1 MRLQKRLFA
10 MVMGIQLIFILL
22 MSITTNYRTMQAF
35 TSIEQRFF
43 TLQMSGAQKAVNNES
58 HSLQNSISD
67 WGAWDRM
74 YAFMETKDV
83 SRFEELLNGSI
94 LRALNID
101 FIAVLDTDLKPIV
114 AYRVDEIGN
123 ELPLD
128 DEMLDTL
135 HRSAEKMRA
144 AQNIDAMTPD
154 VFGPEE
160 PASPGPD
167 LLKLG
172 GDVFL
177 FKSAQILTT
186 EWNGPTRGMVV
197 AGRNFNRVL
206 EDVSSSLGAPCQF
219 LPVSFDVVSSDPAT
233 CASEDQSLVIVTRED
248 NTAFV
253 QQPGRPILGT
263 DTPYALAFVMPRDIY
278 AEGQRSMYNSYVWLF
293 YSGISLA
300 VLMVY
305 FLSRVILRRLNIMR
319 GVFTRIIHEVN
330 FDLRFT
336 ATRQDEIGDFAV
348 SVNVLLDTLEHVI
361 MQIPDA
367 LIINDASGRVVF
379 LNLEARR
386 LLNRM
391 SFSRE
396 TDTIFVKDILSR
408 TESKLLG
415 PTSDQFVYEGVFR
428 REDGSTVPV
437 ELHKNTLS
445 LGPQRVVLYLAR
457 DLTERHNLAARIDWN
472 DHHDAYTGLPN
483 RKSFVDTLNRLLK
496 ADNTIF
502 GKSSAQTTPQPL
514 TLVIINM
521 DHFKSINAEVT
532 NTGGDIILAVIAE
545 RIKNALEERG
555 ALFRTSGDE
564 FSILFTKDEDG
575 KMISPEELVTLLS
588 KIRDDVSLPCQMGE
602 RVVHPS
608 ASMGVLFDALSYDNS
623 SLIIEKATTA
633 LKAAKGAGLGLITIY
648 KEKEDGGEVD
658 ASFAA
663 NILRMRYEIR
673 EGIEQEQFIPYF
685 QPVYDIKERRLSG
698 FETLVRWQHPTRG
711 FLTPYHFVPYA
722 ERIGVIGEID
732 QHMMQCAMKA
742 IADSPA
748 PYYFS
753 ANGSSNLM
761 QKTDAADLI
770 CQMLDR
776 ARIDSSRFVTEV
788 TESVLIDNLSGVQ
801 KALEKLGTRNV
812 RIFLDDFGT
821 GYSSLEYLH
830 ALPFNCIKLDQSF
843 VRRVF
848 DSEQD
853 AKMLR
858 AIINLANVLEM
869 DTIAEGVETEEQLVW
884 LGEAGCRKAQG
895 YFFAKPLPWSEAD
908 ALIKREYARFRTD
921 EAAAGGKSAG

>member
-144 AQNIDAMTPD
+144 AQSIDAMTPD
-154 VFGPEE
+154 VFDPEE
-160 PASPGPD
+160 SASPSSD

-172 GDVFL
+172 DDVFL

-186 EWNGPTRGMVV
+186 DWGGPARGMVV

-219 LPVSFDVVSSDPAT
+219 LPVSSDAANPT
-233 CASEDQSLVIVTRED
+233 GVASEDQPLVIVTRED

-278 AEGQRSMYNSYVWLF
+278 AEGQRAMYNSYVWLF

-300 VLMVY
+300 ILMVY
-305 FLSRVILRRLNIMR
+305 FLSRVILKRLNTMR

-336 ATRQDEIGDFAV
+336 VTRQDEIGDFAG

-408 TESKLLG
+408 TESKLPG

-555 ALFRTSGDE
+555 PLFRTSGDE

-732 QHMMQCAMKA
+732 RHMMQCAMKA

-761 QKTDAADLI
+761 QQANAADLI
-770 CQMLDR
+770 YEMLDR
-776 ARIDSSRFVTEV
+776 AKIDSSRFVTEV
-788 TESVLIDNLSGVQ
+788 TESVLIDNLAGVQ
-801 KALEKLGTRNV
+801 KALKKLGTRNV

-853 AKMLR
+853 AKMLH
-858 AIINLANVLEM
+858 AIINLANALEM

-895 YFFAKPLPWSEAD
+895 YFFAKPLPWVEAD
-908 ALIKREYARFRTD
+908 ALIKREYARLLAD
-921 EAAAGGKSAG
+921 EAAAGGKSAE

>member
-144 AQNIDAMTPD
+144 AQSIDAMTPD

-160 PASPGPD
+160 PPTSPGPD

-172 GDVFL
+172 NDVFL

-186 EWNGPTRGMVV
+186 DWGGPTRGMVV

-206 EDVSSSLGAPCQF
+206 EDVSSSLGVPCQF
-219 LPVSFDVVSSDPAT
+219 LPVSSDAANPT
-233 CASEDQSLVIVTRED
+233 GVASEDQPLVIVTRED

-278 AEGQRSMYNSYVWLF
+278 AEGQRAMYNSYVWLF

-300 VLMVY
+300 ILMVY
-305 FLSRVILRRLNIMR
+305 FLSRVILKRLNTMR

-336 ATRQDEIGDFAV
+336 VTRQDEIGDFAG

-408 TESKLLG
+408 TESKVLG
-415 PTSDQFVYEGVFR
+415 PTSDSSST
-428 REDGSTVPV
+428 RE
-437 ELHKNTLS
+437 
-445 LGPQRVVLYLAR
+445 
-457 DLTERHNLAARIDWN
+457 
-472 DHHDAYTGLPN
+472 
-483 RKSFVDTLNRLLK
+483 
-496 ADNTIF
+496 
-502 GKSSAQTTPQPL
+502 
-514 TLVIINM
+514 
-521 DHFKSINAEVT
+521 
-532 NTGGDIILAVIAE
+532 
-545 RIKNALEERG
+545 
-555 ALFRTSGDE
+555 
-564 FSILFTKDEDG
+564 
-575 KMISPEELVTLLS
+575 
-588 KIRDDVSLPCQMGE
+588 C
-602 RVVHPS
+602 
-608 ASMGVLFDALSYDNS
+608 
-623 SLIIEKATTA
+623 
-633 LKAAKGAGLGLITIY
+633 
-648 KEKEDGGEVD
+648 
-658 ASFAA
+658 
-663 NILRMRYEIR
+663 
-673 EGIEQEQFIPYF
+673 
-685 QPVYDIKERRLSG
+685 
-698 FETLVRWQHPTRG
+698 
-711 FLTPYHFVPYA
+711 
-722 ERIGVIGEID
+722 
-732 QHMMQCAMKA
+732 
-742 IADSPA
+742 
-748 PYYFS
+748 
-753 ANGSSNLM
+753 
-761 QKTDAADLI
+761 
-770 CQMLDR
+770 
-776 ARIDSSRFVTEV
+776 
-788 TESVLIDNLSGVQ
+788 
-801 KALEKLGTRNV
+801 
-812 RIFLDDFGT
+812 
-821 GYSSLEYLH
+821 
-830 ALPFNCIKLDQSF
+830 
-843 VRRVF
+843 
-848 DSEQD
+848 
-853 AKMLR
+853 
-858 AIINLANVLEM
+858 
-869 DTIAEGVETEEQLVW
+869 
-884 LGEAGCRKAQG
+884 
-895 YFFAKPLPWSEAD
+895 
-908 ALIKREYARFRTD
+908 
-921 EAAAGGKSAG
+921 SAGRTAPPSPSSSTRTRCPWGRSGWSSTWRGT

>member
-144 AQNIDAMTPD
+144 AQSIDAMTPD
-154 VFGPEE
+154 VFDPEE
-160 PASPGPD
+160 SASPSSD

-172 GDVFL
+172 DDVFL

-186 EWNGPTRGMVV
+186 DWGGPARGMVV

-219 LPVSFDVVSSDPAT
+219 LPVSSDAANPT
-233 CASEDQSLVIVTRED
+233 GVASEDQPLVIVTRED

-278 AEGQRSMYNSYVWLF
+278 AEGQRAMYNSYVWLF

-300 VLMVY
+300 ILMVY
-305 FLSRVILRRLNIMR
+305 FLSRVILKRLNTMR

-336 ATRQDEIGDFAV
+336 VTRQDEIGDFAG

-732 QHMMQCAMKA
+732 RHMMQCAMKA

-761 QKTDAADLI
+761 QQANAADLI
-770 CQMLDR
+770 YEMLDR
-776 ARIDSSRFVTEV
+776 AKIDSSRFVTEV
-788 TESVLIDNLSGVQ
+788 TESVLIDNLTGVQ
-801 KALEKLGTRNV
+801 KALKKLGTRNV

-853 AKMLR
+853 AKMLH
-858 AIINLANVLEM
+858 AIINLANALEM

-895 YFFAKPLPWSEAD
+895 YFFAKPLPWVEAD
-908 ALIKREYARFRTD
+908 ALIKREYARLLAD
-921 EAAAGGKSAG
+921 EAAAGGKSAE

>member
-144 AQNIDAMTPD
+144 AQSIDAMTPD
-154 VFGPEE
+154 VFDPEE
-160 PASPGPD
+160 SASPSSD

-172 GDVFL
+172 DDVFL

-186 EWNGPTRGMVV
+186 DWGGPARGMVV

-219 LPVSFDVVSSDPAT
+219 LPVSSDAANPT
-233 CASEDQSLVIVTRED
+233 GVASEDQPLVIVTRED

-278 AEGQRSMYNSYVWLF
+278 AEGQRAMYNSYVWLF

-300 VLMVY
+300 ILMVY
-305 FLSRVILRRLNIMR
+305 FLSRVILKRLNTMR

-336 ATRQDEIGDFAV
+336 VTRQDEIGDFAG

-415 PTSDQFVYEGVFR
+415 PTSDHFVYEGVFR

-732 QHMMQCAMKA
+732 RHMMQCAMKA

-761 QKTDAADLI
+761 QQANAADLI
-770 CQMLDR
+770 YEMLDR
-776 ARIDSSRFVTEV
+776 AKIDSSRFVTEV
-788 TESVLIDNLSGVQ
+788 TESVLIDNLTGVQ
-801 KALEKLGTRNV
+801 KALKKLGTRNV

-853 AKMLR
+853 AKMLH
-858 AIINLANVLEM
+858 AIINLANALEM

-895 YFFAKPLPWSEAD
+895 YFFAKPLPWVEAD
-908 ALIKREYARFRTD
+908 ALIKREYARLLAD
-921 EAAAGGKSAG
+921 EAAAGGKSAE

>member
-144 AQNIDAMTPD
+144 AQSIDAMTPD
-154 VFGPEE
+154 VFDPEE
-160 PASPGPD
+160 SASPSSD

-172 GDVFL
+172 DDVFL

-186 EWNGPTRGMVV
+186 DWGGPARGMVV

-219 LPVSFDVVSSDPAT
+219 LPVSSDAANPT
-233 CASEDQSLVIVTRED
+233 GVASEDQPLVIVTRED

-278 AEGQRSMYNSYVWLF
+278 AEGQRAMYNSYVWLF

-300 VLMVY
+300 ILMVY
-305 FLSRVILRRLNIMR
+305 FLSRVILKRLNTMR

-336 ATRQDEIGDFAV
+336 VTRQDEIGDFAG

-732 QHMMQCAMKA
+732 RHMMQCAMKA

-761 QKTDAADLI
+761 QQANAADLI
-770 CQMLDR
+770 YEMLDR
-776 ARIDSSRFVTEV
+776 AKIDSSRFVTEV
-788 TESVLIDNLSGVQ
+788 TESVLIDNLAGVQ
-801 KALEKLGTRNV
+801 KALKKLGTRNV

-853 AKMLR
+853 AKMLH
-858 AIINLANVLEM
+858 AIINLANALEM

-895 YFFAKPLPWSEAD
+895 YFFAKPLPWVEAD
-908 ALIKREYARFRTD
+908 ALIKREYARLLAD
-921 EAAAGGKSAG
+921 EAAAGGKSAE